1 MLIFVLFIICLF
13 FIIDTTWNVKSNTLI
28 LRISIT
34 LEGLA
39 NCNSVVD
46 LLGNSGTPTPDGI
59 INY

>member
-1 MLIFVLFIICLF
+1 MFV
-13 FIIDTTWNVKSNTLI
+13 FIIDKTWNVRSNTLI

-46 LLGNSGTPTPDGI
+46 LLGNSGTATLDGI
-59 INY
+59 IYY